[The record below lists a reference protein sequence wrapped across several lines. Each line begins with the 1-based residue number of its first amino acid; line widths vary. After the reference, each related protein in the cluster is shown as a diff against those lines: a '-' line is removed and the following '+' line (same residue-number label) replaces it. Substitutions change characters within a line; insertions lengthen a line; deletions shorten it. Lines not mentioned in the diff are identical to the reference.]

1 MSRWAAGVEYLGTA
15 YAGFQRQS
23 HAPSVQQELETAL
36 ARVANAPLGIHAAG
50 RTDAGVHALGQV
62 VHFDSDA
69 SRTADNWLM
78 GANTHLPDDI
88 ALRWLQPVNPDFHAR
103 HSARARSYRYLI
115 AQGRGRSPLL
125 QGRAA
130 QLQQQLDVSAMR
142 IAGNCLLGELD
153 FSAFRAAECQSRT
166 AMRCV
171 QALQISASKQ
181 FVSIDIRA
189 NAFLHHMVRN
199 IVGSLILVGRGQC
212 SPSWLEQVLAGRDRS
227 AAGPTAPACGLYFVA
242 AHYGPEHGLPE
253 PVQPWLPFA
262 TGEMN

>member
-103 HSARARSYRYLI
+103 HSARARS
-115 AQGRGRSPLL
+115 
-125 QGRAA
+125 
-130 QLQQQLDVSAMR
+130 
-142 IAGNCLLGELD
+142 CLLY
-153 FSAFRAAECQSRT
+153 T
-166 AMRCV
+166 
-171 QALQISASKQ
+171 
-181 FVSIDIRA
+181 
-189 NAFLHHMVRN
+189 
-199 IVGSLILVGRGQC
+199 
-212 SPSWLEQVLAGRDRS
+212 SPSPRD
-227 AAGPTAPACGLYFVA
+227 
-242 AHYGPEHGLPE
+242 
-253 PVQPWLPFA
+253 
-262 TGEMN
+262 

>member
-199 IVGSLILVGRGQC
+199 IVGSLLPIGRGERD
-212 SPSWLEQVLAGRDRS
+212 PAWLTRLLAGRDRRV
-227 AAGPTAPACGLYFVA
+227 AGMTAPAQGLSLRRVFHDPA
-242 AHYGPEHGLPE
+242 FGLP
-253 PVQPWLPFA
+253 PPALDDGGW
-262 TGEMN
+262 